1 MKSNLGTR
9 QSLFRQV
16 ADQLPFDSH
25 KVTSRDMVDI
35 FSDGDI
41 DHLFYR
47 VQEAIRTRDHE
58 SLPWLQLELQARS
71 TMAMRKMEQELCEI
85 RKELAS

>member
-1 MKSNLGTR
+1 MKTNLGTR
-9 QSLFRQV
+9 ESLFRKV
-16 ADQLPFDSH
+16 ADQIPFDSH
-25 KVTSRDMVDI
+25 GVISENVIDI
-35 FSDGDI
+35 FADGDI

-47 VQEAIRTRDHE
+47 VQEAIRTRDQG

-71 TMAMRKMEQELCEI
+71 AMIMRKMEQELCEI